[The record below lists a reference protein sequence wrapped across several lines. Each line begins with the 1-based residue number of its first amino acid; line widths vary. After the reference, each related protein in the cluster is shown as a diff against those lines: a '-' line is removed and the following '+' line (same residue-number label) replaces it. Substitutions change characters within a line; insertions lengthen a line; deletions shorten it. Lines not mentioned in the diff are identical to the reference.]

1 MGFFTWKSTE
11 SVCKALRTEYM
22 ECLRHFLTPRPLLG
36 RGPGGSRRGASMPSS
51 IPASDTQGELTRPL
65 TVGDRGHPRH
75 THHVGRCC
83 GTHRKLS
90 APGRRIH
97 PEHKCNCQ
105 TTDLPL
111 SPSPSLMADN
121 RSVPLSPSMMADNRS
136 GFSYWQ
142 ITDLPLLPSPSLSDG
157 RQPIWLLSLVDNRSA
172 SVSLSLSLSAGRQP
186 IWPLLLADNRS
197 ASLSL
202 SHFLSDGRQPICPS
216 LPL

>member
-1 MGFFTWKSTE
+1 MELFTWKSTE

-36 RGPGGSRRGASMPSS
+36 RGPGGSRGGASMLSS
-51 IPASDTQGELTRPL
+51 IPASDTQGELTRPS
-65 TVGDRGHPRH
+65 TVGDKGHPRH

-111 SPSPSLMADN
+111 SPSPTSYLMADS
-121 RSVPLSPSMMADNRS
+121 RSVPL
-136 GFSYWQ
+136 
-142 ITDLPLLPSPSLSDG
+142 
-157 RQPIWLLSLVDNRSA
+157 
-172 SVSLSLSLSAGRQP
+172 
-186 IWPLLLADNRS
+186 
-197 ASLSL
+197 
-202 SHFLSDGRQPICPS
+202 FLSDGRQPICLSVS
-216 LPL
+216 LFLSLSLFGGRHSRLTYIYCIPIDTTTESAAVGTSPYSVLLRSS